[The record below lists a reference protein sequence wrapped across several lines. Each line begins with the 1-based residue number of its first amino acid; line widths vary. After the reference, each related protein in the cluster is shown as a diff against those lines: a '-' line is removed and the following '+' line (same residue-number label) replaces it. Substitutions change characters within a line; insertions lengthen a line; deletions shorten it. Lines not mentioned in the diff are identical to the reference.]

1 MSTLRNTIKGALAL
15 GVALLVGAAAAGAAA
30 ASVSNPAVEGPIEK
44 GIRGHAWNHSVFP
57 LSTASYS
64 YTENEYFYSGTATNL
79 AKGVSAP
86 YESRMLVRLPSNPR
100 KFTIASGRNPWPA
113 YSMTD
118 VAP

>member
-1 MSTLRNTIKGALAL
+1 MGYVARVPEGAVTGCLRPGESQADKERELSTLRNMIKGALAL

-64 YTENEYFYSGTATNL
+64 YTENEYFYSG
-79 AKGVSAP
+79 
-86 YESRMLVRLPSNPR
+86 
-100 KFTIASGRNPWPA
+100 
-113 YSMTD
+113 
-118 VAP
+118 